1 MRQDRKDSMKR
12 ENKKLVEME
21 RRSKSQALRLA
32 ACAAALV
39 IGVGAGTMAW
49 TPGEAYAAAAD
60 AGNGQ
65 TSDQGTVQESVTK
78 RLDAASQAPTFDP
91 ARFVLPDTA
100 KVLVVAEGT
109 GGSTCKVYAYEKV
122 DGAWNLKVTS
132 DGYLGANGMSNHRHS
147 GDKTT
152 PIGVFCM
159 NTPFGL
165 KDAEA
170 GFPSNYVKVDSSY
183 VWSDI
188 SNTLEKDPSGKR
200 AGERVGEDKYKGY
213 YDYAI
218 DAGFNTQGILGQG
231 SALFLHCAVSWETSS
246 SGCVAIEEEKMAEIM
261 KLYGTYGDGACF
273 MALAPAGTFDQIYGT
288 YGQNMGLSP
297 KGTFNQ

>member
-1 MRQDRKDSMKR
+1 MEFRVKNGKK
-12 ENKKLVEME
+12 NKKNAS
-21 RRSKSQALRLA
+21 RFA
-32 ACAAALV
+32 ACAAAV
-39 IGVGAGTMAW
+39 MMIGAGTIAGDSW
-49 TPGEAYAAAAD
+49 RAAGTVYAAAAQETS
-60 AGNGQ
+60 AGA
-65 TSDQGTVQESVTK
+65 
-78 RLDAASQAPTFDP
+78 DAAVVQAPTFDP
-91 ARFVLPDTA
+91 ARFVLPDLA
-100 KVLVVAEGT
+100 KVLVAVEGT
-109 GGSTCKVYAYEKV
+109 GGSTCKVYAYEKI
-122 DGAWNLKVTS
+122 DGVWKLKVTS

-165 KDAEA
+165 KDAQA

-188 SNTLEKDPSGKR
+188 SNTLEKDSSGKQ
-200 AGERVGEDKYKGY
+200 AGERVGEEKYKGY

-246 SGCVAIEEEKMAEIM
+246 SGCVAIEEEKMAEIL
-261 KLYGTYGDGACF
+261 KLYGAYGDGACY

-288 YGQNMGLSP
+288 YGANMGLSP
-297 KGTFNQ
+297 AGTFEGTVR

>member
-1 MRQDRKDSMKR
+1 MRLNQRDRK
-12 ENKKLVEME
+12 NKEHKKFVRTQGKFQLLWRM
-21 RRSKSQALRLA
+21 A
-32 ACAAALV
+32 ACGAAV
-39 IGVGAGTMAW
+39 MIGVGAGVPVGT
-49 TPGEAYAAAAD
+49 TGEAYAAVASTE
-60 AGNGQ
+60 NGQ
-65 TSDQGTVQESVTK
+65 ISDQETSVTGTQ
-78 RLDAASQAPTFDP
+78 DTVAQAPTFDP
-91 ARFVLPDTA
+91 ARFVLPETA
-100 KVLVVAEGT
+100 KVLVVTEGT
-109 GGSTCKVYAYEKV
+109 GGSACKVYAYEKV

-165 KDAEA
+165 KDAQT

-218 DAGFNTQGILGQG
+218 DAGYNTQGILGQG

-246 SGCVAIEEEKMAEIM
+246 SGCVAIEEEKMAEIL
-261 KLYGTYGDGACF
+261 KLYGAYGDGACY
-273 MALAPAGTFDQIYGT
+273 MALAPAGTFDQIYST
-288 YGQNMGLSP
+288 YGANMGLSP
-297 KGTFNQ
+297 KGTFEGTAR